1 MSKGFEYWFDHAGLS
16 VPDLQASIAWYQDV
30 LGFALER
37 TNVVDSIPATIAILK
52 NGNLRIELF
61 ELADALPAHPDRA
74 IPNQDLRT
82 HGHKHISF
90 AVTDVLALSEVMR
103 ARGADIVWIKKF
115 PFGTNMFIRDNS
127 GNLIEF
133 VERASVLPAAT
144 FL

>member
-1 MSKGFEYWFDHAGLS
+1 MKVFEFWHDHAGLS
-16 VPDLQASIAWYQDV
+16 VPDLRASIAWYERT
-30 LGFALER
+30 LGFVLER
-37 TNVVDSIPATIAILK
+37 TNVVETIPATIAILH

-61 ELADALPAHPDRA
+61 EVPGAEAASADRS

-90 AVTDVLALSEVMR
+90 AVADVLALSQEMAR
-103 ARGADIVWIKKF
+103 RGADIVWVKKF

-133 VERASVLPAAT
+133 VERPKPLPAVT